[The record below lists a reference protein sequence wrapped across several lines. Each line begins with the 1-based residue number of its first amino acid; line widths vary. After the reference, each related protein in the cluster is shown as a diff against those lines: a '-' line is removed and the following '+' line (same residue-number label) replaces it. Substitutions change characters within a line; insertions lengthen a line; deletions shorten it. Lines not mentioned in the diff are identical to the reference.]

1 MYEYEEERI
10 PVYDATVLL
19 NEKDIAENAEN
30 LQDFFREKLTDPGL
44 STIIAV
50 ASEEMG
56 IYTMNMKDK
65 SLLDEFDLLVKVYE
79 NEVIM
84 DIRSIGNPFDI
95 TSSPAEEYSGV
106 DVLRKIV
113 ESIDFAYVT
122 GMNQTRIKIK
132 RQ

>member
-1 MYEYEEERI
+1 
-10 PVYDATVLL
+10 
-19 NEKDIAENAEN
+19 
-30 LQDFFREKLTDPGL
+30 
-44 STIIAV
+44 
-50 ASEEMG
+50 
-56 IYTMNMKDK
+56 MNMKDK